1 MSSSNFL
8 NFSEALYALRWG
20 DKIAR
25 RSWGFDGQYLSLDYD
40 AETIR
45 WHMGSLYHCWTA
57 TPDQILAEDWYVVSD
72 V

>member
-25 RSWGFDGQYLSLDYD
+25 RSWDFDGQYLSLDYS
-40 AETIR
+40 AHTIR
-45 WHMGSLYHCWTA
+45 WQTGDRWLPMSNELF
-57 TPDQILAEDWYVVSD
+57 AEDWYVVSD